1 MGGVDGLSVSED
13 LTLCDLPYE
22 VRGVEFSEAFLGHD
36 EELPDQRGSAIDPLE
51 ALGGGGP

>member
-1 MGGVDGLSVSED
+1 VGGVDGLSVLED
-13 LTLCDLPYE
+13 LTLCDLAYE
-22 VRGVEFSEAFLGHD
+22 VRGVELSEAFLGHD